1 VVERVEGVKNMK
13 TAIVFGGGGFIGN
26 HLVSSLKEE
35 GFVVKAVDIKY
46 PEFSQSDAD
55 IFIIGD
61 LRDKQVVD
69 SVLDQK
75 FDEVYQLAAD
85 MGGIGYI
92 SKDHDASILT
102 NSSLIN
108 LNILQRSLEIGIEGI
123 FYSSSACIY
132 PEYNQMDPNNIQT
145 KENTAYPAAPD
156 TEYGWEKLFSER
168 LYLAYN
174 KDYGMKNKIGR
185 YHNVF
190 GPLGTYDGGKEKA
203 PAAICRK
210 VIQAKDLIEI
220 WGDGNQ
226 IRSFLYIDECIK
238 FTKNFYRNKEYFDP
252 VNIGSTKSISINDL
266 VDMVCLIDNK
276 KLKKVY
282 IPGPTGVN
290 ARTSDNDLI
299 RSVLND
305 SPKENLFDGLKETYM
320 WIQQILNNSIVF
332 D

>member
-1 VVERVEGVKNMK
+1 MK

-35 GFVVKAVDIKY
+35 GFVVKAVDLKY
-46 PEFSQSDAD
+46 PEFSQSNAD

-69 SVLDQK
+69 NVLDQK

-92 SKDHDASILT
+92 SKNHDASILT

-132 PEYNQMDPNNIQT
+132 PEYNQMNPNNIQT

-168 LYLAYN
+168 LYLSYN

-210 VIQAKDLIEI
+210 VIQAKDSVEI

-238 FTKNFYRNKEYFDP
+238 FTKNFYRNKTYFDP

-266 VDMVCLIDNK
+266 VDMICLIDNK

-299 RSVLND
+299 KLVLGD
-305 SPKENLFDGLKETYM
+305 SPKENLFDGLKETYR
-320 WIQQILNNSIVF
+320 WIQQI
-332 D
+332 

>member
-1 VVERVEGVKNMK
+1 MK
-13 TAIVFGGGGFIGN
+13 TALVLGAGGFIGN
-26 HLVSSLKEE
+26 HLVSSLKKE
-35 GFVVKAVDIKY
+35 GFVVKAVDLKY

-55 IFIIGD
+55 TFIIGD

-69 SVLDQK
+69 SILDQK

-92 SKDHDASILT
+92 SKNHDASILT

>member
-1 VVERVEGVKNMK
+1 MK

-35 GFVVKAVDIKY
+35 GFIVKAVDIKY

-69 SVLDQK
+69 SVLNQK

-92 SKDHDASILT
+92 SKNNDASILT

-108 LNILQRSLEIGIEGI
+108 LNILRRALEVGIHGI

-132 PEYNQMDPNNIQT
+132 PEYNQTDPSNIKT

-168 LYLAYN
+168 LYLSYN
-174 KDYGMKNKIGR
+174 KDYGMKNKIAR

-210 VIQAKDLIEI
+210 VIQAKDSIEI

-238 FTKNFYRNKEYFDP
+238 FTKRFYRDKTYFYP
-252 VNIGSTKSISINDL
+252 INIASTNSLSINEL
-266 VDMVCLIDNK
+266 VDIICSIDNK
-276 KLKKVY
+276 KIKKIH
-282 IPGPTGVN
+282 IPGPIGVN

-299 RSVLND
+299 KLILND
-305 SPKENLFDGLKETYM
+305 SPKENLFDGLKETYK
-320 WIQQILNNSIVF
+320 WIQQTLKIV
-332 D
+332 

>member
-1 VVERVEGVKNMK
+1 VGKKQQIMK

-26 HLVSSLKEE
+26 HLVSSLKKE
-35 GFVVKAVDIKY
+35 GFIVKAVDIKY
-46 PEFSQSDAD
+46 PEFSKSDAD

-69 SVLDQK
+69 SVLNQK

-108 LNILQRSLEIGIEGI
+108 LNILQRSLQIGIEGI

-132 PEYNQMDPNNIQT
+132 PEYNQIDPKNIKT
-145 KENTAYPAAPD
+145 KEDTAYPAAPD

-210 VIQAKDLIEI
+210 VIQAKDSVEI

-238 FTKNFYRNKEYFDP
+238 FTKRFYRDRTYFNP
-252 VNIGSTKSISINDL
+252 VNIGSTKSISINNL
-266 VDMVCLIDNK
+266 VDMICLIDNK
-276 KLKKVY
+276 KLKKIY
-282 IPGPTGVN
+282 IPGPIGVN

-299 RSVLND
+299 KLILND
-305 SPKENLFDGLKETYM
+305 SPKENLFDGLKETYK
-320 WIQQILNNSIVF
+320 WIQQILKTA
-332 D
+332 